1 MKKVTVA
8 VNEPSYYHS
17 VDL

>member
-1 MKKVTVA
+1 MKKATVA